1 MPGFITHYLWGTDS
15 YKEIKDRTLKKTI
28 SENRYSYGLGLLGP
42 DLFFYFMP
50 TTLNIKPNVGNIMH
64 KKKTGEFFRQLINSV
79 TLIDNDTD
87 FATALAYT
95 EGFMGHYILDTSVHP
110 YVYYRIGTKDDN
122 STLGVHFGLETDID
136 RKVFFR
142 QKGKRLSEFRNNNV
156 VNLSQRERN
165 VIARLLSSAILAT
178 YSINITTRLIKA
190 AMVSFSMESRLLS
203 DKNNRKYKVMNAIE
217 KATFGYDFISPLLA
231 NDITHADDPCNELH
245 SEWCNP
251 WDTDRKSTESV
262 WDIMKRAKNVYTEDM
277 IYMEN
282 ALTNSYNSVNEPSPR
297 ILELLGNNSY
307 SSGMDCSIE
316 LER

>member
-1 MPGFITHYLWGTDS
+1 MPGYITHYLWGTDS
-15 YKEIKDRTLKKTI
+15 YKEIPDRKLKKTI

-50 TTLNIKPNVGNIMH
+50 TTLNIKPNMGNIMH

-79 TLIDNDTD
+79 TLIDNDRD
-87 FATALAYT
+87 FDTALAYI

-110 YVYYRIGTKDDN
+110 YVYYRIGTKADN
-122 STLGVHFGLETDID
+122 STLGIHFGLETDID

-156 VNLSQRERN
+156 INLSPRERN
-165 VIARLLSSAILAT
+165 VIANLLSSAILAT
-178 YSINITTRLIKA
+178 YSTNITTRLIKA
-190 AMVSFSMESRLLS
+190 AMVSFSLESKLLS

-217 KATFGYDFISPLLA
+217 KATFRYDFISPLLA
-231 NDITHADDPCNELH
+231 NDIVHTVDPCNELH

-251 WDTDRKSTESV
+251 WDTGQKSTESV
-262 WDIMKRAKNVYTEDM
+262 WEIMKKAKDKYTGYMLYMHTALESSYKSAED
-277 IYMEN
+277 
-282 ALTNSYNSVNEPSPR
+282 PSPE
-297 ILELLGNNSY
+297 ILKLLGNNSY
-307 SSGMDCSIE
+307 SSGMDCSME